1 MNRGAS
7 DAFHSIFGWLSDF
20 VTSLGDEPS
29 TTPSHVMRLFR
40 AQLRDCQK
48 AYRDAANVC
57 LHLCPERTG
66 DPTKFVRMMD
76 DLHRGLL
83 AKLFTEIAWCDRK
96 WSRAEKELSIELF
109 KHLWGAKVKSD
120 QLAQSLET
128 TVAHAEMLKWRDLLA
143 PFRDY
148 EPLREKIVEI
158 RGICS
163 RFTHLIASADNDLK
177 SEEAIRLRDLQK
189 EIDNALI
196 ITDDATT
203 PQPPVAEVRSTSTQ
217 VTQML
222 QPESPPLDIDDLF
235 TGAAVGGAAAGPP
248 SGRMPPPRRKPKTT
262 SRTASAQ
269 EPPIEETP
277 LTDPQADQ
285 KTVLNEAFAEL
296 RNLVGLKAI
305 KKDVQELVQ
314 FLRVQTARRQ
324 ADLPTAEVSL
334 HSVFCGNPGT
344 GKTTVARILGRIF
357 FGLGLLKRGHTI
369 EADRSRLV
377 AEYAGQT
384 GPRTSEVVDE
394 ALDGV
399 LFIDE
404 AYSLVAEKGDD
415 PFGAECVQTL
425 LKRMEDDRSRL
436 VIVLAGYPEPMD
448 RMLRSNPGLK
458 SRFQHTM
465 QFEDYDPKELL
476 AIYQKLCK
484 QHAYKLSEAAQ
495 ATLIEELQKIHSR
508 RDEHFGNGRTARNLF
523 EKSIRRLAS
532 RIINTAPLTRKL
544 LTTIEPADI
553 HPQK

>member
-20 VTSLGDEPS
+20 VTSLGDQPS
-29 TTPSHVMRLFR
+29 TPSSVMRLFR
-40 AQLRDCQK
+40 SQLRDCEK
-48 AYRDAANVC
+48 AYRDVANVC
-57 LHLCPERTG
+57 LHLCPDRTG
-66 DPTKFVRMMD
+66 DPAKFLHMMD

-96 WSRAEKELSIELF
+96 WSKAEKELSVELF
-109 KHLWGAKVKSD
+109 RHLWGAKVKSD

-143 PFRDY
+143 PFRDF
-148 EPLREKIVEI
+148 EPLREKAVEI

-177 SEEAIRLRDLQK
+177 QAEAIRLRDLQQ
-189 EIDNALI
+189 EIDKALI
-196 ITDDATT
+196 VTDDALN
-203 PQPPVAEVRSTSTQ
+203 PQPPVAEVRSASAQ

-222 QPESPPLDIDDLF
+222 QPQSPPLDIDDL
-235 TGAAVGGAAAGPP
+235 TPGGAVIGGAAAGAA
-248 SGRMPPPRRKPKTT
+248 SSKRSRKSKPQSAPK
-262 SRTASAQ
+262 Q
-269 EPPIEETP
+269 QQDIEDDP
-277 LTDPQADQ
+277 LTDPLADP
-285 KTVLNEAFAEL
+285 KTVLKEAFAEL
-296 RNLVGLKAI
+296 RSLVGLKAI
-305 KKDVQELVQ
+305 KKDIQELVQ
-314 FLRVQTARRQ
+314 FLRVQSARRQ
-324 ADLPTAEVSL
+324 AKLPTAEVSL

-369 EADRSRLV
+369 EADRARLV

-384 GPRTSEVVDE
+384 APRTSEVVDE

-404 AYSLVAEKGDD
+404 AYSLIAEKGDD

-465 QFEDYDPKELL
+465 QFEDYDPPELL
-476 AIYQKLCK
+476 AIFEKLCK
-484 QHAYKLSEAAQ
+484 QHAYKLSDAART
-495 ATLIEELQKIHSR
+495 TLSEELNKIHAA
-508 RDEHFGNGRTARNLF
+508 RDEHFGNGRSARNLF

-553 HPQK
+553 HPQQ